1 MQYRQI
7 NSENLLEEIH
17 NINQDYDLNFIG
29 KALDFAQKAHQ
40 KQKRKSGETYI
51 THPVNVAYILA
62 QLNMDSRVIAAGL
75 LHDIV
80 EDTGNSKEDLIDIFG
95 EEIADLVDGVT
106 KIESFTY
113 KSISERQQVQAEN
126 FRKLLIFITK
136 DVRVIIIKLAD
147 RLHNMRTLQFMPAE
161 KQLRIAQETLDIYVN
176 LANRFGIAVIQWE
189 LEDLCIKFLYPED
202 FRKIVELVSLKKH
215 DRDIYIKEIIG
226 DTEIILQENNIEAS
240 VQGRSKHLYSIW
252 RKNRIKNIKFEE
264 VLDLIGLRIIVK
276 SIGDCYKALSLMQTR
291 YIPISA
297 GFKDYISQPKE
308 NGYQSLHLIASNE
321 DERKLEIQIRTDEMH
336 LIAEEGIAAHW
347 NYKEDYGAQKKDR
360 TGKPLAPMDL
370 SVKKNVNWIRN
381 FLKEQQKE
389 DPRSFMES
397 LKKILYSDVIVV
409 RTPENDYVKL
419 HKDSTPLDFAFK
431 LHTNIGFHCVGADIN
446 GIHRP
451 VRTVLKNGDV
461 VRILTS
467 PQAKPSKDWI
477 SILKSSKAKQ
487 KVRQYFR
494 NIELQ
499 ELLEAGKEIFYKRMR
514 KLPIKI
520 KGDNEL
526 LELARQ
532 FKQTDTK
539 SFFAKLG
546 SGEIGFDDVKAFL
559 LPDDIEDNSLHD
571 PATIETEQDIQV
583 EDHAKMS
590 EIVLE
595 NIDNLMIRFAKC
607 CNPGKGDKIVGYT
620 TRGKGVT
627 IHKKS
632 CTNKGFTD
640 LRKKEPERILNVM
653 WKVRL
658 INEKK

>member
-1 MQYRQI
+1 
-7 NSENLLEEIH
+7 
-17 NINQDYDLNFIG
+17 
-29 KALDFAQKAHQ
+29 
-40 KQKRKSGETYI
+40 
-51 THPVNVAYILA
+51 
-62 QLNMDSRVIAAGL
+62 
-75 LHDIV
+75 
-80 EDTGNSKEDLIDIFG
+80 
-95 EEIADLVDGVT
+95 
-106 KIESFTY
+106 
-113 KSISERQQVQAEN
+113 
-126 FRKLLIFITK
+126 
-136 DVRVIIIKLAD
+136 
-147 RLHNMRTLQFMPAE
+147 MRTLQFMPTE
-161 KQLRIAQETLDIYVN
+161 KQLRIAQETLDIYVH

-276 SIGDCYKALSLMQTR
+276 SIGDCYKALSLMQTRYIPISAGFKDYISQPKENGYQSLHLIGDCYKALSLMQTR